1 MKLKVNVVT
10 LFFIMLYIMGINT
23 AINQEKF
30 ISEKNKLLINI
41 LYTNNWLQSKMKVFF
56 ETYDLTS
63 QQYNIL
69 RILRGAKMPMSTL
82 KIRERMIDRMSDTS
96 RLVERLLNKGLVQK
110 TVCSKDKRLVDV
122 VITEQ
127 GLNLLAEMDYQEKLL
142 DDIFR
147 NITDTDAT
155 ALNNLLDK
163 IRVD

>member
-1 MKLKVNVVT
+1 
-10 LFFIMLYIMGINT
+10 MGINK
-23 AINQEKF
+23 AINQDKF

-41 LYTNNWLQSKMKVFF
+41 LYTNNWLQSKMKAFF

-110 TVCSKDKRLVDV
+110 TVCNKDKRLVDV

-147 NITDTDAT
+147 NISDNDAVE
-155 ALNNLLDK
+155 LNGLLDK

>member
-1 MKLKVNVVT
+1 
-10 LFFIMLYIMGINT
+10 MGINK
-23 AINQEKF
+23 AINQDKF

-41 LYTNNWLQSKMKVFF
+41 LYTNNWLQTKMKAFF

-110 TVCSKDKRLVDV
+110 TVCNKDKRLVDV

-147 NITDTDAT
+147 NISDNDAVE
-155 ALNNLLDK
+155 LNGLLDK

>member
-1 MKLKVNVVT
+1 
-10 LFFIMLYIMGINT
+10 MGINT

-96 RLVERLLNKGLVQK
+96 RLVERLLHKGLVQK
-110 TVCSKDKRLVDV
+110 TVCTKDKRLVDV
-122 VITEQ
+122 IITEQ

-147 NITDTDAT
+147 NITDEDAT
-155 ALNNLLDK
+155 ELNNLLDK

>member
-1 MKLKVNVVT
+1 
-10 LFFIMLYIMGINT
+10 MGINT